1 MEQFH
6 QTKNDFIDEFNKF
19 KTKLL
24 HEVKSFED
32 NILDTTHKNTWNQE
46 HIVTLLLDNNTFQKD
61 QPQKRQSYR
70 FINQSIFTTKLSLP
84 KKKYR

>member
-32 NILDTTHKNTWNQE
+32 NILDTTHKNT
-46 HIVTLLLDNNTFQKD
+46 
-61 QPQKRQSYR
+61 
-70 FINQSIFTTKLSLP
+70 
-84 KKKYR
+84 